1 MENVIPSFIIKRYT
15 ELAGCL
21 ALLLATLY
29 VIKIIVPSLFYS
41 KIYKAIMIMNITAFM
56 VVNITVEVMKLYD
69 NYTYE
74 GDIEFRVIY
83 IVSTIILSLF
93 FYYLELK
100 K

>member
-41 KIYKAIMIMNITAFM
+41 KIYKVIMIMNITAFM